1 MDGWNWN
8 GELTQYLWKKGSLK
22 VIVSNKQVTLKKSR
36 SLQVASWN
44 IDVTTQM
51 CEGQCSFEIT
61 THLKDIAY
69 IQNLAAS
76 AFLKKNTVTIE
87 KWISATT
94 LRVKE
99 TLYSPD
105 CNLKRTHS
113 WYGKLRRMSQKYT
126 DVHSFSEYLSY
137 IWGRQIFSYL
147 LHFNSKKLKVSIV
160 SRDGSGKTGFSHS
173 LSSIKSY
180 LQYQNMNRVCEEI
193 FLKGNDLNNSHKL
206 RKLEVT

>member
-8 GELTQYLWKKGSLK
+8 GELTQYLWKKRSLK

-44 IDVTTQM
+44 TDVTTQM
-51 CEGQCSFEIT
+51 CECQCSFEIT

-113 WYGKLRRMSQKYT
+113 W
-126 DVHSFSEYLSY
+126 FFEYLSY